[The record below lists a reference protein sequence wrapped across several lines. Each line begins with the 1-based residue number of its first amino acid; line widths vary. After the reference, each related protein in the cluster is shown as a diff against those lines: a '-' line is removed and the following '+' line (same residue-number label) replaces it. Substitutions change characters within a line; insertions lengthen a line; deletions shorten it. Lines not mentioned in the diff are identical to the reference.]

1 MKTIIR
7 FSIILFAIN
16 ICLAEDPYRPELDSF
31 IQNIHWFGQ
40 SAVKIKANDKTI
52 YIDPFRIQKKDG
64 ADIILITHDHRDHL
78 DPSSIVKI
86 LTSKTTI
93 VAPAS
98 CKEKIQ
104 ELASKKVAYFAPWEE
119 KKIDNILIESV
130 PAYNIKKKRFHPKS
144 KNYLAYIITIDGIR
158 IYHAGDTERIP
169 EMKKFQCDI
178 AFMPLGQTYTMNSVK
193 EAAEAVL
200 DVKAKI
206 AIPIHFGLYEGSS
219 DDAIEFQ
226 KLLNGKVKVIVLP
239 DESVE

>member
-1 MKTIIR
+1 MKTIIG

-16 ICLAEDPYRPELDSF
+16 ICFAEDPSHPDLDSF
-31 IQNIHWFGQ
+31 IQNIHKFAQ
-40 SAVKIKANDKTI
+40 SSIKIDAVDKII
-52 YIDPFRIQKKDG
+52 YIDPYRIQKTDS
-64 ADIILITHDHRDHL
+64 ADIILITHDHKDHL
-78 DPSSIVKI
+78 DPSSIAKI

-98 CKEKIQ
+98 CKKNIQ
-104 ELASKKVAYFAPWEE
+104 KLGSKKVVYFTPREE
-119 KKIDNILIESV
+119 KKIDNVIIESV
-130 PAYNIKKKRFHPKS
+130 PAYNIKKKRFHPK
-144 KNYLAYIITIDGIR
+144 KNNWLGYIITIDGIR

-206 AIPIHFGLYEGSS
+206 AIPIHFGLYEGSI
-219 DDAIEFQ
+219 DDAIKFQ
-226 KLLNGKVKVIVLP
+226 KLLNGKVKVIILP

>member
-7 FSIILFAIN
+7 ISIILFAIN
-16 ICLAEDPYRPELDSF
+16 ICFAEDPSRPNLDSF
-31 IQNIHWFGQ
+31 IQNIHKFAQ
-40 SAVKIKANDKTI
+40 SSIKIDAVDKII
-52 YIDPFRIQKKDG
+52 YIDPFRIQKKDS

-104 ELASKKVAYFAPWEE
+104 ELAAKKVVYFAPREE
-119 KKIDNILIESV
+119 KKIDTIIIESV
-130 PAYNIKKKRFHPKS
+130 PAYNIKKKRFHPQS

-178 AFMPLGQTYTMNSVK
+178 AFIPLGQTYTMNSVK

-200 DVKAKI
+200 DVGASI

-226 KLLNGKVKVIVLP
+226 KLLNGKVKVIILP